1 MVAPELAVKIIF
13 LVIASITA
21 FYGAVHVTFYK
32 LRLPGFERWALNLG
46 VILLVVSAVVSVLGI
61 VF

>member
-1 MVAPELAVKIIF
+1 MITPELAVKIIF

-32 LRLPGFERWALNLG
+32 MRLPGFERWGFSLHRH
-46 VILLVVSAVVSVLGI
+46 S
-61 VF
+61 